1 MWEAR
6 REAGSSGPIG
16 LDQLLA
22 LNEEIAALVR
32 AGLPLGRGLLEA
44 GRDVRGR
51 LGRIAG
57 VLGARLER
65 GEGLAEALEAER
77 RTIPPLYRAVVEA
90 GARAGRLPA
99 ALEGLANY
107 IRSVTDARQSIG
119 LALWYPMIVVSM
131 AYLLFVGLVSFVL
144 PRFAL
149 AFESLGL
156 KTPAP
161 LLWLDPIRET
171 VPYWWPVGPIFLLVI
186 LAGWLRTGTTAA
198 LAHGSWGVL
207 RYLPG
212 MPGLLSDFEAAN
224 FADLLALLVGHGV
237 PYPLAMS
244 LAGEASGSPRLASG
258 AAKVAEAIERGEPGS
273 RAVEAAG
280 PSAFP
285 PMLRWTLASGPAGGP
300 MQDPLRHLAD
310 LYRRRGRFRAE
321 RIAVFVPLLLTLGM
335 GSAVA
340 AVYALAV
347 FLPVIELL
355 QGLSGT

>member
-1 MWEAR
+1 MSESR
-6 REAGSSGPIG
+6 RIVGSSGPIG

-32 AGLPLGRGLLEA
+32 AGLPLGRGLLGV

-77 RTIPPLYRAVVEA
+77 RAIPPLYRAVVEA

-99 ALEGLANY
+99 ALEGLARY
-107 IRSVTDARQSIG
+107 IRSVADARQSLG
-119 LALWYPMIVVSM
+119 LALWYPGIVVSM
-131 AYLLFVGLVSFVL
+131 AYVLFVGLVSFVL

-156 KTPAP
+156 KIPPP
-161 LLWLDPIRET
+161 LLWLNPIQET
-171 VPYWWPVGPIFLLVI
+171 VPYWWPVGPVLLLVI
-186 LAGWLRTGTTAA
+186 LAGWIRTGTTSA
-198 LAHGSWGVL
+198 LARGSWGGL
-207 RYLPG
+207 RYFPG
-212 MPGLLSDFEAAN
+212 MSNLLNDFEAAN
-224 FADLLALLVGHGV
+224 FADLLALLIEHGV
-237 PYPLAMS
+237 PYPSAVA

-258 AAKVAEAIERGEPGS
+258 TAKVAEAIERGESGS

-280 PSAFP
+280 PSTFP

-300 MQDPLRHLAD
+300 MEDPLRHLAD
-310 LYRRRGRFRAE
+310 LYRRRARFRAE
-321 RIAVFVPLLLTLGM
+321 RIAVFVPLVLTLGL
-335 GSAVA
+335 GTVVA
-340 AVYALAV
+340 AAYALAV
-347 FLPVIELL
+347 FLPVVELL
-355 QGLSGT
+355 RGLSGT